1 MTEEKNTSKSLS
13 PLIELEGLFYNY
25 PVPSLISLYR
35 GRPGIRKEVLNSL
48 SKKLEKEG
56 FLTVDFNARKHFS
69 NQDLSGALL
78 ENLLIRLK
86 KIAVNEQEILDEIK
100 ELSDMLANVSA
111 SEGPLAHRLEAM
123 NEFDL
128 AMKNVTGKLID
139 KHPVV
144 VLVQGLDTLGGGAL
158 LELLEFMSCFLD
170 NSNCTFV
177 VSISETVLEGDLKK
191 SYGED
196 LHFSPIEYIE
206 ETFQKIVVV
215 PEKETWSEIDDDEFV
230 AASER
235 IYKIYSSPEHRA
247 KLDKLRI
254 VQGDL
259 FDEINENPASL
270 ISLEKLLR
278 GDNSVSL
285 QQEIASSDVLR
296 TAREDSNVRA
306 VLLRKPFFYSFSV
319 KKTAEKVRNPGEGVV
334 SLDEG
339 PDFETSSLVMESGAE
354 ISARRKRAKKVIKT
368 RVRKGKK
375 VVKKRSK
382 INKLKKD
389 KGMKLDKCLEP
400 VLGGDTFAS
409 RELWKEI
416 PNLNEREINDLLHKL
431 VEHTNDRNAR
441 IRASAALAIS
451 AIAQTISRKVDDQTV
466 DSLLV
471 LTSDGVKEVREAAA
485 EALSIATKFGQGR
498 EKIVRGGVNVY
509 KAKIPKRKRAVSK
522 NIENEIVVE
531 PVVVAEDEDVSDA
544 VVVVA
549 EVEEEIEE
557 VVVTAAV
564 VVNDEQEAKPVQV
577 VKPVVLK
584 EEDEDIDDF
593 FA

>member
-1 MTEEKNTSKSLS
+1 MTEEKDGSKSLS

-35 GRPGIRKEVLNSL
+35 GRPGVRKEVLNSL
-48 SKKLEKEG
+48 SKKLEQEG
-56 FLTVDFNARKHFS
+56 FLAVNFNARKHFA

-78 ENLLIRLK
+78 ESLLIDLRK
-86 KIAVNEQEILDEIK
+86 AAVNDSEIIEEIE
-100 ELSDMLANVSA
+100 ELSNMLASVSA
-111 SEGPLAHRLEAM
+111 NEGPLAHRLEAM
-123 NEFDL
+123 SEFDL
-128 AMKNVTGKLID
+128 AVKNVTGKIID

-144 VLVQGLDTLGGGAL
+144 VLVQGLDTLGGGVL
-158 LELLEFMSCFLD
+158 LELIEFMSCFLD

-177 VSISETVLEGDLKK
+177 VSISEKVLEGDLKK
-191 SYGED
+191 NYGDE

-215 PEKETWSEIDDDEFV
+215 PEEENWRKIDDDEFV

-254 VQGDL
+254 VQPNL
-259 FDEINENPASL
+259 FDEINETPASL

-285 QQEIASSDVLR
+285 QQEIAASDILR
-296 TAREDSNVRA
+296 NAREDSNVRA

-319 KKTAEKVRNPGEGVV
+319 KTSTEKITTPGEGVV

-354 ISARRKRAKKVIKT
+354 ISARRKRAKKVVKT

-375 VVKKRSK
+375 IVKKRSRIK
-382 INKLKKD
+382 S
-389 KGMKLDKCLEP
+389 KGKETKGSNIDNYLEP
-400 VLGGDTFAS
+400 VRGGDTFAS

-416 PNLNEREINDLLHKL
+416 PKLTEREIHDLLHKL
-431 VEHTNDRNAR
+431 VEYTNERNAR

-451 AIAQTISRKVDDQTV
+451 AVAQSIARKVDDQTV
-466 DSLLV
+466 DALLV

-485 EALSIATKFGQGR
+485 EALSVATKFGQGR
-498 EKIVRGGVNVY
+498 EKIIREGAVY
-509 KAKIPKRKRAVSK
+509 KAERPRRGVVARAQEEV
-522 NIENEIVVE
+522 VVE

-557 VVVTAAV
+557 EVVVAAAV
-564 VVNDEQEAKPVQV
+564 VVDEEQEVKPVQA
-577 VKPVVLK
+577 VKPVVLT
-584 EEDEDIDDF
+584 EEDDDIDDF

>member
-1 MTEEKNTSKSLS
+1 MTEEKDGSKSLS

-35 GRPGIRKEVLNSL
+35 GRPGVRKEVLNSL
-48 SKKLEKEG
+48 NKKLEQEG
-56 FLTVDFNARKHFS
+56 FLAVNFNARKHFA

-78 ENLLIRLK
+78 ESLLVDLRK
-86 KIAVNEQEILDEIK
+86 AAVNDSEIIEEIE
-100 ELSDMLANVSA
+100 ELSNMLASVSA
-111 SEGPLAHRLEAM
+111 NEGPLAHRLEAM
-123 NEFDL
+123 SEFDL
-128 AMKNVTGKLID
+128 AVKNVTGKIID

-144 VLVQGLDTLGGGAL
+144 VLVQGLDTLGGGVL
-158 LELLEFMSCFLD
+158 LELIEFMSCFLD

-191 SYGED
+191 NYGDE

-215 PEKETWSEIDDDEFV
+215 PEEENWRKIDDDEFV

-254 VQGDL
+254 VQPNL

-285 QQEIASSDVLR
+285 QQEIAASDILR
-296 TAREDSNVRA
+296 NAREDSNVRA

-319 KKTAEKVRNPGEGVV
+319 KTSTEKITTPGEGVV

-354 ISARRKRAKKVIKT
+354 ISARRKRAKKVVKT

-375 VVKKRSK
+375 IVKKRSRIK
-382 INKLKKD
+382 SKGKKS
-389 KGMKLDKCLEP
+389 KGNNIDNYLEP
-400 VLGGDTFAS
+400 VRGGDTFAS
-409 RELWKEI
+409 RELWKEV
-416 PNLNEREINDLLHKL
+416 PKLTEREIHDLLHKL
-431 VEHTNDRNAR
+431 VEYTNERNAR

-451 AIAQTISRKVDDQTV
+451 AVAQSIARKVDDQTV
-466 DSLLV
+466 DALLV

-485 EALSIATKFGQGR
+485 EALSVATKFGQGR
-498 EKIVRGGVNVY
+498 EKIIREGSVY
-509 KAKIPKRKRAVSK
+509 KAERPRRGVVATQQEEV
-522 NIENEIVVE
+522 VVE
-531 PVVVAEDEDVSDA
+531 PVIVAEDEDVSDA

-557 VVVTAAV
+557 EVVVAAAV
-564 VVNDEQEAKPVQV
+564 VVDEEQEVKPVQA
-577 VKPVVLK
+577 VKPVVLT

>member
-1 MTEEKNTSKSLS
+1 MTEEKDGSKSLS

-35 GRPGIRKEVLNSL
+35 GRPGVRKEVLNSL
-48 SKKLEKEG
+48 SKKLEQEG
-56 FLTVDFNARKHFS
+56 FLTVNFNARKHFA

-78 ENLLIRLK
+78 ESLLIDLRK
-86 KIAVNEQEILDEIK
+86 AAVNDSEIIEEIE
-100 ELSDMLANVSA
+100 ELSNMLASVSA
-111 SEGPLAHRLEAM
+111 NEGPLAHRLEAM
-123 NEFDL
+123 SEFDL
-128 AMKNVTGKLID
+128 AVKNVTGKIID

-144 VLVQGLDTLGGGAL
+144 VLVQGLDTLGGGVL
-158 LELLEFMSCFLD
+158 LELIEFMSCFLD

-191 SYGED
+191 NYGDE

-215 PEKETWSEIDDDEFV
+215 PEEENWRKIDDDEFV

-254 VQGDL
+254 VQPNL

-285 QQEIASSDVLR
+285 QQEIAASDILR
-296 TAREDSNVRA
+296 NAREDSNVRA

-319 KKTAEKVRNPGEGVV
+319 KTSTEKITTPGEGVV

-354 ISARRKRAKKVIKT
+354 ISARRKRAKKVVKT

-375 VVKKRSK
+375 IVKKRSRIK
-382 INKLKKD
+382 SKGKKS
-389 KGMKLDKCLEP
+389 KGNNIDNYLEP
-400 VLGGDTFAS
+400 VRGGDTFAS
-409 RELWKEI
+409 RELWKEV
-416 PNLNEREINDLLHKL
+416 PKLTEREIHDLLHKL
-431 VEHTNDRNAR
+431 VEYTNERNAR

-451 AIAQTISRKVDDQTV
+451 AVAQSIARKVDDQTV
-466 DSLLV
+466 DALLV

-485 EALSIATKFGQGR
+485 EALSVATKFGQGR
-498 EKIVRGGVNVY
+498 EKIIREGSVY
-509 KAKIPKRKRAVSK
+509 KAERPRRGVVTTQQ
-522 NIENEIVVE
+522 EEVVVE
-531 PVVVAEDEDVSDA
+531 PVIVAEDEDVSDA

-557 VVVTAAV
+557 EVVVAAAV
-564 VVNDEQEAKPVQV
+564 VVDEEQEVKPVQA
-577 VKPVVLK
+577 VKPVVLT
-584 EEDEDIDDF
+584 EEDDDIDDF